1 MRTTFVERCLLND
14 ASLMNNASF
23 IWNVKEQ
30 GESKIEGERER
41 IKSERQ
47 RVIEKGLQHGSL
59 T

>member
-14 ASLMNNASF
+14 ASLRNNASF
-23 IWNVKEQ
+23 IWNRKEW

-47 RVIEKGLQHGSL
+47 RVTEKGLRHGS
-59 T
+59 